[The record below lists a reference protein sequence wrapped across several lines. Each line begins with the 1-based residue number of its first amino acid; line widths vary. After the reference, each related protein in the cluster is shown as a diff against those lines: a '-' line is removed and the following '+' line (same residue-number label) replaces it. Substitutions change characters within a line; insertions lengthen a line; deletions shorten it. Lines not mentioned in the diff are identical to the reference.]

1 MCDLSL
7 LESASRLRSRDRTTE
22 AARGGGG
29 RKPESYKKR
38 AATKVQQV
46 EVIRGSKGA
55 AARMEVL
62 SVDLPSHLSSSP
74 PSHSQQEIA
83 LGIKNAYNLAI
94 NMQEGAKQLLADYTS
109 IQGEPFTNA
118 GFNPPV
124 EPFPGLPSPSLPPS
138 AWLDLSDA
146 ERLQQNVT
154 AFSNLPV
161 FLSAVKSQQEEMNS
175 NASDLHHQLT
185 LSRLQCLG
193 LSNHLASIMASMGLV
208 PAPATPAEPP
218 GLGSSFFMKFS
229 GYRIC
234 HLYQDWVLRCIKDLS
249 LLADR
254 YPVPL
259 L

>member
-1 MCDLSL
+1 
-7 LESASRLRSRDRTTE
+7 
-22 AARGGGG
+22 
-29 RKPESYKKR
+29 
-38 AATKVQQV
+38 
-46 EVIRGSKGA
+46 
-55 AARMEVL
+55 MEVL

-94 NMQEGAKQLLADYTS
+94 NMQDGAKQLLADYVSPQNLREMNIFLEARKTS

-229 GYRIC
+229 GYRVC
-234 HLYQDWVLRCIKDLS
+234 HLYRDWVLRCVKDLS